1 MTDEELLAHKKIGP
15 EIAAKYLQGGYN
27 AQELRLD
34 AQDGVC
40 PFMTAKRGKGR
51 YSYRVNV
58 GRLIKFKHDELDEE
72 G

>member
-1 MTDEELLAHKKIGP
+1 MTDQELLSYKRVTP

-34 AQDGVC
+34 AQDGIC
-40 PFMTAKRGKGR
+40 PFMRAVRGKGR

-58 GRLIKFKHDELDEE
+58 GKLIRFKHGELNEDY
-72 G
+72 